1 MLPGAEIFI
10 IFLPDIHYLAPIRG
24 GYDKKRLGFTLLRIR
39 RLKKNRDLEIQ
50 NLDPVFLRD

>member
-1 MLPGAEIFI
+1 MSRAGYVPGAEIFI

-39 RLKKNRDLEIQ
+39 RLKKLGI
-50 NLDPVFLRD
+50 